1 MTQTNRTQPVVSSQ
15 DYLGVS
21 VIENLPDA
29 VAPQSPVTLS
39 QQGTQLA
46 LKQDNVSGGAGVEV
60 TGSSI
65 AVDLAVSGT
74 NYGSLTLSGTSHS
87 SLDGEYTLASFK
99 GSLTYAG
106 TSLDLD
112 VGGNYNVYYKVNG
125 GGVWAVIA
133 KRDTDNVHNNG
144 STGESN
150 GQWLAV
156 LTTVDVTTIS
166 EDYNNLI
173 PNYQAV
179 DSDFVTS
186 SSEQDD
192 NGNGTPSSADSQVTY
207 GSGSTP
213 AGLIFDN
220 DKLAIDF
227 ASTTAEAAST
237 KVFPSSVIKTYVE
250 EQRDLAKIASNNT
263 FSNSQANL
271 TGNPGNVQSALESA
285 AGEIDSLASVVSS
298 NQTTAATE
306 YGKIAT
312 LETEMNA
319 AEASVVAEAAARASD
334 VAALEL
340 TIGVSAG
347 SGVTTAG
354 DNVTSGDDVEKAISD
369 LDVALGLIQGD
380 LSSRMPAVDYF
391 HSGLEFALTSGQLA
405 GTEEFDEAKYNVYDP
420 QTGALVSTSVSDL
433 STAVQ
438 DLKILVSYGPS
449 GDADAGVYVRDTA
462 TGYLSRA
469 DYFDQPAEVQKNAIM
484 QVKYGGSIAGAQ
496 FYVATPDDPT
506 IGTDPIGFELAS
518 AVIIGQGT
526 IDEPKLETA
535 LAAKVNAKSDKFI
548 ATVTTDSSGF
558 VTIAHD
564 LATSDFIAQAWSTV
578 GEGETVPSIEFS
590 DASSASVVLG
600 GIANTTYKVVLIG

>member
-1 MTQTNRTQPVVSSQ
+1 MSTNKIQKVITTQNFQN
-15 DYLGVS
+15 LHK
-21 VIENLPDA
+21 VINLPDG
-29 VAPQSPVTLS
+29 VSTSDPTTVGQVNTLL
-39 QQGTQLA
+39 TT
-46 LKQDNVSGGAGVEV
+46 KQDNVSGGAGVEV

-74 NYGSLTLSGTSHS
+74 NYGSLTLSGTLYS
-87 SLDGEYTLASFK
+87 SLDGEYTLAPFK
-99 GSLTYAG
+99 GSLTYSG

-125 GGVWAVIA
+125 GGVWAIIA

-156 LTTVDVTTIS
+156 LTTVDVTTITD
-166 EDYNNLI
+166 DYNNLI

-186 SSEQDD
+186 ASEQDD
-192 NGNGTPSSADSQVTY
+192 TGNGTPSSADSQVTY
-207 GSGSTP
+207 GVGSTP

-227 ASTTAEAAST
+227 ANTTAQAAST

-263 FSNSQANL
+263 FSNAQANL
-271 TGNPGNVQSALESA
+271 AGNPGNVQSALEA
-285 AGEIDSLASVVSS
+285 AASEIDSLESTVSS
-298 NQTTAATE
+298 NQTTASTE

-312 LETEMNA
+312 LETEMDA
-319 AEASVVAEAAARASD
+319 AEASVVAEAAARAAD
-334 VAALEL
+334 VADLEVTL
-340 TIGVSAG
+340 GVSAG
-347 SGVTTAG
+347 NGVSSSG
-354 DNVTSGDDVEKAISD
+354 DNVTNGDDVEKAISD

-380 LSSRMPAVDYF
+380 LSSRLPAVDYF
-391 HSGLEFALTSGQLA
+391 HSGAEFALTADQVA
-405 GTEEFDEAKYNVYDP
+405 GTEAFDTAKYNVYDP
-420 QTGALVSTSVSDL
+420 QTGALVSTSESDL
-433 STAVQ
+433 STAVL
-438 DLKILVSYGPS
+438 DLKILVSNGPT
-449 GDADAGVYVRDTA
+449 GHVDAGVYVRDSA
-462 TGYLSRA
+462 TGFLSRA
-469 DYFDQPAEVQKNAIM
+469 EYFDQPAEIQKNAIM

-518 AVIIGQGT
+518 AVIVGEGT

-535 LAAKVNAKSDKFI
+535 LAAKVNAKTDKFV
-548 ATVTTDSSGF
+548 ATVSTDSSGYA
-558 VTIAHD
+558 TITHNLGLEVICQCW
-564 LATSDFIAQAWSTV
+564 LA
-578 GEGETVPSIEFS
+578 GETVPTAEFS
-590 DASSASVVLG
+590 GATSTAVTLGADAS
-600 GIANTTYKVVLIG
+600 TTYTVVVIG